1 MAEWTSKVTDCTA
14 LKQEVVSA
22 GQATDAIF
30 YSKGWNHA
38 AVSPSQI
45 NDSFNRKVCA
55 KVQSW
60 TRHYVADRVQKQTHY
75 SLQYDY
81 TSAKDTQKQSYLPN
95 NLVNTVSKL

>member
-1 MAEWTSKVTDCTA
+1 MAERTGKATDCTA

-30 YSKGWNHA
+30 YSKVWNHA
-38 AVSPSQI
+38 AVSPGQV

-55 KVQSW
+55 KVQSH
-60 TRHYVADRVQKQTHY
+60 TKHYVANIVRKQTHY
-75 SLQYDY
+75 SLQYNY